1 MLSLLGYEFFQ
12 NALLAGVLASI
23 ACGIIGTFVVIRRM
37 VAISGGISHAAFG
50 GIGLGYYLGIE
61 PLLGAIGF
69 TVGAALIMG
78 ELEQRAEQNM
88 DTLIGAVWATGMAF
102 GILFIYI
109 TPGFAPDLFGY
120 LFGNILLVPQGE
132 LLLMLVL
139 IVIIVITVGIL
150 FNDLVAVTFDQEY
163 ATVTNLPVE
172 RLLLVLLVLIALTV
186 VMLIQVV
193 GIILVIALL
202 TLPAAISRECTGRV
216 KTMMLY
222 AVLLGG
228 AFTTTGIFLSAILD
242 IPSGATII
250 LVSAAAYGGVLVKKQ
265 LASVNRTPGVV
276 TPDGKE
282 KRPGQV

>member
-102 GILFIYI
+102 GILFIYV

-120 LFGNILLVPQGE
+120 LFGNILLVPTESLWFMATLDG
-132 LLLMLVL
+132 LL
-139 IVIIVITVGIL
+139 
-150 FNDLVAVTFDQEY
+150 
-163 ATVTNLPVE
+163 
-172 RLLLVLLVLIALTV
+172 LLLVLAYHRQFLAVAFDEEFARLRGVRVTVFYLLLLCLIAITV
-186 VMLIQVV
+186 VLLIQVV
-193 GIILVIALL
+193 GLILVIALL
-202 TLPAAISRECTGRV
+202 TLPAAV
-216 KTMMLY
+216 
-222 AVLLGG
+222 A
-228 AFTTTGIFLSAILD
+228 
-242 IPSGATII
+242 
-250 LVSAAAYGGVLVKKQ
+250 
-265 LASVNRTPGVV
+265 VV
-276 TPDGKE
+276 TSVD
-282 KRPGQV
+282 

>member
-1 MLSLLGYEFFQ
+1 MTVLSLLGYEFFQ

-61 PLLGAIGF
+61 PLIGALVF
-69 TVGAALIMG
+69 TVGAALTMG
-78 ELEQRAEQNM
+78 ELEQRAEQHL
-88 DTLIGAVWATGMAF
+88 DTLIGAVWATGMAI

-120 LFGNILLVPQGE
+120 LFGNILLVPHGD
-132 LLLMLVL
+132 LLLMLLLVTV
-139 IVIIVITVGIL
+139 IVIIVGLL
-150 FNDLVAVTFDQEY
+150 FNDLVAVTFDEEY
-163 ATVTNLPVE
+163 ATVINLPVE
-172 RLLLVLLVLIALTV
+172 RLVLILLVLIALTV
-186 VMLIQVV
+186 VVLIQVV

-202 TLPAAISRECTGRV
+202 TLPAAISRECTSQV

-222 AVLLGG
+222 AILLGVT
-228 AFTTTGIFLSAILD
+228 FTTTGIFLSAFLN

-250 LVSAAAYGGVLVKKQ
+250 LVSAAAYGGTLVKKQ
-265 LASVNRTPGVV
+265 FSRG
-276 TPDGKE
+276 
-282 KRPGQV
+282 